1 MTTSVSPLSRLGHNL
16 RQTLGNILIP
26 ILAILTSLVVVAGVI
41 ALSGANPLE
50 GFMGLWDGAFGDGDA
65 VANTIIKTT
74 PYIFAGLALTI
85 AFRGGMFNIGVE
97 GQFFVGSIIAT
108 LIGYALRLPPVIH
121 LIVAI
126 LGGAI
131 GGGLWGAIPGWLKA
145 RTGANEVITTIMTN
159 YIILRIINWLISPNG
174 GPMRN
179 PARPLPQTPEVYPTA
194 YLPWIDFSKINFPWV
209 NLSWLA
215 SATGSLHWGS
225 ILALIMA
232 VIVFVLLWRTI
243 LGFEIRTVGI
253 SPTAARYAGVNVE
266 RTMVT
271 TMALSGAMAGI
282 GGAVQ
287 VLALTHY
294 FSTGF
299 NVGYGFDSI
308 AVAML
313 GGLHPAGVVLAA
325 VLFGAMDAGATIM
338 QMRTGV
344 PIDIVTIIQGLV
356 LMFVA
361 ADLIVRQIYRIR
373 VKPADGTTPV
383 SATVQTAGESG

>member
-1 MTTSVSPLSRLGHNL
+1 MGRDLQRA
-16 RQTLGNILIP
+16 LGNMVIP
-26 ILAILTSLVVVAGVI
+26 ILAIFTSLIVVAGVI

-50 GFMGLWDGAFGDGDA
+50 GFLGLWDGAFG
-65 VANTIIKTT
+65 NTNAIINTVVKTT

-97 GQFFVGSIIAT
+97 GQFFVGSIMAAW
-108 LIGYALRLPPVIH
+108 LGYAIQLPPGIH
-121 LIVAI
+121 LIVAL
-126 LGGAI
+126 LGGAL

-159 YIILRIINWLISPNG
+159 HIALRIINWLISPG

-179 PARPLPQTPEVYPTA
+179 QDGPLPQTPPVFESA
-194 YLPWIDFSKINFPWV
+194 YLPSIIAD
-209 NLSWLA
+209 
-215 SATGSLHWGS
+215 TRLHWGAV
-225 ILALIMA
+225 LALVMA

-243 LGFEIRTVGI
+243 LGFEIRMVGI

-271 TMALSGAMAGI
+271 TMALSGALAGL

-287 VLALTHY
+287 VLALTHF

-313 GGLHPAGVVLAA
+313 GGLHPFGVVLAGI
-325 VLFGAMDAGATIM
+325 LFGAMDAGSSIM

-344 PIDIVTIIQGLV
+344 PIDVVTIIQGLV

-361 ADLIVRQIYRIR
+361 ADLIIRQIYRIR
-373 VKPADGTTPV
+373 TKPAAGTTPV

>member
-1 MTTSVSPLSRLGHNL
+1 MIESVSPISHLGRDL
-16 RQTLGNILIP
+16 QRVLGNMVIP
-26 ILAILTSLVVVAGVI
+26 ILAILTSLIVVAGVI
-41 ALSGANPLE
+41 ALSGANPLR
-50 GFMGLWDGAFGDGDA
+50 GFLGLWDGAFGNTNAMFNTA
-65 VANTIIKTT
+65 VKTT

-97 GQFFVGSIIAT
+97 GQFFVGSIMAAW
-108 LIGYALRLPPVIH
+108 IGYAWQLPSGVH
-121 LIVAI
+121 LVVAL
-126 LGGAI
+126 LGGAV

-159 YIILRIINWLISPNG
+159 HIALRVINWLISPG
-174 GPMRN
+174 GPMRDQSG
-179 PARPLPQTPEVYPTA
+179 PLPQTPPVYETA
-194 YLPWIDFSKINFPWV
+194 YLPAIISG
-209 NLSWLA
+209 
-215 SATGSLHWGS
+215 TRLHWGTV
-225 ILALIMA
+225 LALVMA
-232 VIVFVLLWRTI
+232 AIVFVLLWRTI
-243 LGFEIRTVGI
+243 IGFEIRMVGI

-266 RTMVT
+266 KTMVT
-271 TMALSGAMAGI
+271 TMSLSGALAGL

-287 VLALTHY
+287 VLALTHF

-313 GGLHPAGVVLAA
+313 GGLHPIGVVLAA
-325 VLFGAMDAGATIM
+325 ILFGAMDAGAAIM

-361 ADLIVRQIYRIR
+361 ADLIIRQIYRIR
-373 VKPADGTTPV
+373 ITPTAGTTPV
-383 SATVQTAGESG
+383 SAIVLSTDDETGG

>member
-1 MTTSVSPLSRLGHNL
+1 MTESVSAMSRLGRDL
-16 RQTLGNILIP
+16 QRTLGNLLIP
-26 ILAILTSLVVVAGVI
+26 TLAIFTSLIVVAGVI

-50 GFMGLWDGAFGDGDA
+50 GYLGLWDGAFGDSSA
-65 VANTIIKTT
+65 VIETVVKTT

-85 AFRGGMFNIGVE
+85 AFRGGMFNIGAE
-97 GQFFVGSIIAT
+97 GQFFVGSIVAAW
-108 LIGYALRLPPVIH
+108 IGYALQLPPGIH
-121 LIVAI
+121 LVVSL
-126 LGGAI
+126 LGGAL

-159 YIILRIINWLISPNG
+159 HIALRVINWLISPG

-179 PARPLPQTPEVYPTA
+179 PARPLPQTPEVLPTA
-194 YLPWIDFSKINFPWV
+194 YLPLIIPD
-209 NLSWLA
+209 
-215 SATGSLHWGS
+215 TRLHWGAV
-225 ILALIMA
+225 LALIIA
-232 VIVFVLLWRTI
+232 VLVFVLLWRTV
-243 LGFEIRTVGI
+243 LGFEIRMVGI

-271 TMALSGAMAGI
+271 TMALSGALAGI

-287 VLALTHY
+287 VLALTHF

-313 GGLHPAGVVLAA
+313 GGLHPIGVILAGF
-325 VLFGAMDAGATIM
+325 LFGAMDAGSGVM

-344 PIDIVTIIQGLV
+344 PIDVVTIIQGLV

-361 ADLIVRQIYRIR
+361 ADLIIRQIFGIR
-373 VKPADGTTPV
+373 VKPTDGTTPV
-383 SATVQTAGESG
+383 SAAVQSVSDSG